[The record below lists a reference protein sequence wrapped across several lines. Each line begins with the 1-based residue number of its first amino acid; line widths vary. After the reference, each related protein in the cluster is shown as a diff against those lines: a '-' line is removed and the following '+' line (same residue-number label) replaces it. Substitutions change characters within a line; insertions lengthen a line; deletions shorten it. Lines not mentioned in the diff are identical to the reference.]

1 MAAVLGNKRLAETT
15 DIRVVEGLQNTNLPR
30 EALHLPSVI
39 PDRVIVVVVV
49 SIRVGPAQLLRM
61 DDLDGEPLA
70 RGARHGPHDG
80 GERAPAQLVRHVV
93 KRVDAGELERREVP
107 IDVPIV
113 LERVLLRHRRAKR
126 DLVPVAQDARLSSD
140 HARPVDLWAS
150 RERQYVGD
158 GRMRDGQGRRPGGVE
173 WHGVAQRAEKRT
185 QVPFVELSCTTT
197 WD

>member
-39 PDRVIVVVVV
+39 PDGVVVVVVV

-93 KRVDAGELERREVP
+93 KRVDAGELKRREVP

-140 HARPVDLWAS
+140 HARPVDLWAIEGAS
-150 RERQYVGD
+150 VR
-158 GRMRDGQGRRPGGVE
+158 GRRKDEGRAREKTG
-173 WHGVAQRAEKRT
+173 WSGMAQRAEKRT